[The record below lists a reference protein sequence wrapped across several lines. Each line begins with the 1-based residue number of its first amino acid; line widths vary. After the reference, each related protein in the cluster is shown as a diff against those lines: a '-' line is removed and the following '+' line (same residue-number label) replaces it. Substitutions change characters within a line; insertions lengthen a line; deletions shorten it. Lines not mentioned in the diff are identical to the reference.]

1 MDNNPN
7 FWFLLQ
13 FLRYVYFA
21 RPDSLLEGQMVYSVR
36 MKCGKQLAIEAPI
49 HLANKEMSS
58 KVIVAPIP
66 ETSTPAALGFAE
78 QVSVS

>member
-1 MDNNPN
+1 
-7 FWFLLQ
+7 
-13 FLRYVYFA
+13 
-21 RPDSLLEGQMVYSVR
+21 MVYSVR

-49 HLANKEMSS
+49 HLANKEMDAS

-78 QVSVS
+78 QVSVYLEKEEVLFRITHHSRFYIVQFFIR